1 MFKAEFLDALRKRLE
16 GLPHGVIMESL
27 EFYSEMIDDRI
38 EEGMSEQEA
47 VRSIGSVDE
56 IAAQIIAETP
66 IRKIIKENITPKN
79 KLSTTAIVL
88 ICVGAVV
95 WVPLLIAAIAIF
107 ISVYACL
114 WAAIVCAWA
123 AFVTFAACFIG
134 GIAGGTACA
143 IFISAPSGLLLIA
156 GGLIC
161 ASLAIFSFFG
171 CVAATKGAAK
181 LSKTIVIGIKNMFIK
196 GGKAQ

>member
-16 GLPHGVIMESL
+16 GLPHSVIMESL

-66 IRKIIKENITPKN
+66 IKKIIKESITPKN
-79 KLSTTAIVL
+79 KLSATAITL

-95 WVPLLIAAIAIF
+95 WVPLLIAAIAIL
-107 ISVYACL
+107 ISLYAVL
-114 WAAIVCAWA
+114 WTAIVCAWA
-123 AFVTFAACFIG
+123 AFATFAACFIG
-134 GIAGGTACA
+134 GVAGGAVCA
-143 IFISAPSGLLLIA
+143 VFLSAPSGLLLIA

-181 LSKTIVIGIKNMFIK
+181 LSGNIVIGIKNLFIK
-196 GGKAQ
+196 GGKA